1 MTRKKRTRAIPCFVF
16 TPETIRIAQNALTCF
31 EQGLQRGVSASAKV
45 AFARETLQEVNR
57 KLAAMQASVGML
69 SLTTFDANEKIVLAA
84 AIQLYTLDLL
94 AEPVSA
100 RRERALK
107 HCRRLAQFAQDALAC
122 DDDGPDTGSIEDTQ
136 C

>member
-16 TPETIRIAQNALTCF
+16 TPETITLAQNALTCF
-31 EQGLQRGVSASAKV
+31 EQGLQRRVSSSAKV
-45 AFARETLQEVNR
+45 AFARETMQEVNR
-57 KLAAMQASVGML
+57 KLAEMQATVGML

-94 AEPVSA
+94 AEPVSPQ
-100 RRERALK
+100 RERALK

-122 DDDGPDTGSIEDTQ
+122 ESDGDAPGMGKLL
-136 C
+136 